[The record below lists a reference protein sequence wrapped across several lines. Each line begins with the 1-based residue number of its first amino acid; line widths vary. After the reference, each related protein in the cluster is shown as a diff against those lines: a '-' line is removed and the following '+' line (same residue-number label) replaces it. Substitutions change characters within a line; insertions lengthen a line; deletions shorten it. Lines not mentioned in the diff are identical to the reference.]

1 MVEKK
6 CALCGKNSDKIGKG
20 KFVDLYAY
28 LERGMSKKHFLCK
41 ECYEAR
47 NITNDIGTNGKKR
60 EEAIKK
66 LQYHIADKPSIMQ
79 DVVNSWINGEEKNY
93 FLGTTD
99 LIYYVQG
106 PEAKLFVFKDHLT
119 ILSDFAYEK
128 RVDQN
133 CNMLDYSMFYKCQA
147 HVSENEVAET
157 TNFFFQYRDKYEI
170 SDLEK
175 INGDVEVSRVKYGRA
190 FTKLEFNISLG
201 EYGTLSFA
209 KCGYSFKFFYHQNQ
223 LMEEIYNFL
232 MKKTSVINEQTVV
245 EEVKAQPQQTTYH
258 SPAFTKSSEAENSFS
273 LADEIS
279 KLKGLLDCGILTQE
293 EFDRAKNK
301 LIDRL

>member
-1 MVEKK
+1 
-6 CALCGKNSDKIGKG
+6 
-20 KFVDLYAY
+20 
-28 LERGMSKKHFLCK
+28 
-41 ECYEAR
+41 
-47 NITNDIGTNGKKR
+47 
-60 EEAIKK
+60 
-66 LQYHIADKPSIMQ
+66 MQ
-79 DVVNSWINGEEKNY
+79 DIVNGWINGEEKNY
-93 FLGTTD
+93 FLGVID

-119 ILSDFAYEK
+119 ILSDFAYKK

-157 TNFFFQYRDKYEI
+157 TNFFFQYRDRYKI

-175 INGDVEVSRVKYGRA
+175 INGDVEVSLVKYGKA
-190 FTKLEFNISLG
+190 FTKLDYNISLG

-209 KCGYSFKFFYHQNQ
+209 KCDYSFKFFYHQNQ

-232 MKKTSVINEQTVV
+232 MRQTTIVNEKTVV
-245 EEVKAQPQQTTYH
+245 EEVKIQPVQNTYN
-258 SPAFTKSSEAENSFS
+258 SPVLKIDSEAEKTFS

-279 KLKGLLDCGILTQE
+279 KLKGLLDCGILSQE
-293 EFDRAKNK
+293 EFNRAKNK
-301 LIDRL
+301 LIDKL